1 MAVNTF
7 GVPVVSDNQIF
18 EYSDILSLAINDKQA
33 HLNPGDPVVINKE
46 NGIAGILQTKVAPKT
61 GQTYDS
67 AYAVMTKP
75 TYGLNGPGYA
85 SVRVKG
91 GVFELMVKVS
101 PNEGDAGVPVYL
113 KEATGAGTRPEITT
127 TKADGDVVLGW
138 LKEASPVLGSSAE
151 TRKCQVVLAPA
162 KIA

>member
-1 MAVNTF
+1 MAVNKF
-7 GVPVVSDNQIF
+7 GVPVVDDNQIF
-18 EYSDILSLAINDKQA
+18 EYSDILSLSIDDKQA
-33 HLNPGDPVVINKE
+33 HLNPGQPVVINKE

-61 GQTYDS
+61 DQTYDS
-67 AYAVMTKP
+67 AYGVMTKP

-101 PNEGDAGVPVYL
+101 PSEGEAGGPVYL
-113 KEATGAGTRPEITT
+113 KAATGAGAQPEITT
-127 TKADGDVVLGW
+127 TKGDGDVVLGW
-138 LKEASPVLGSSAE
+138 LKEASAVLGGNPE

>member
-1 MAVNTF
+1 MAVNKF
-7 GVPVVSDNQIF
+7 NVPVVDDNQIF
-18 EYSDILSLAINDKQA
+18 EYSDILSLAIDDKQA
-33 HLNPGDPVVINKE
+33 HLNPGQPVVINKE
-46 NGIAGILQTKVAPKT
+46 NGIAGILQSKVAPKD
-61 GQTYDS
+61 GQAYDS

-101 PNEGDAGVPVYL
+101 PSEDEAGGPVYL
-113 KEATGAGTRPEITT
+113 KAATGAGVQPEITT
-127 TKADGDVVLGW
+127 TKANGDVVLGW
-138 LKEASPVLGSSAE
+138 LKEASPVLGTSAE
-151 TRKCQVVLAPA
+151 THKCQVVLAPA

>member
-33 HLNPGDPVVINKE
+33 HLNPGDPVIINKE

-91 GVFELMVKVS
+91 GVFELMVEIN
-101 PNEGDAGVPVYL
+101 PNEGDVGAPVYL
-113 KEATGAGTRPEITT
+113 KEATGAGTRPKITT
-127 TKADGDVVLGW
+127 TKGDGDVVLGW
-138 LKEASPVLGSSAE
+138 LKEASAVLGSSPE